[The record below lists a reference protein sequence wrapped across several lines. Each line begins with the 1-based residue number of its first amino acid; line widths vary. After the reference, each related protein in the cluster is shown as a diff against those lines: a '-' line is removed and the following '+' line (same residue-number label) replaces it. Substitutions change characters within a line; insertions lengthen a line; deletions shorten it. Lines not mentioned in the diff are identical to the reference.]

1 MSYSEVNL
9 AMSSYQELIEPETVR
24 QASDRAS
31 EVVFD
36 PLLYFDQWWEQ
47 VQVFRVEPVGE
58 PTTDDGS
65 RMSIESLP
73 GSNCEVEFEG
83 VLHFDGHSMG
93 NIKSPGGAL
102 IVTKRGRVDADI
114 DVGVAVISG
123 VVEGNI
129 TASERVFLDSDALV
143 KGQIYTRR
151 LSVKAGAIFDG
162 DCVFIDAEEQS
173 PYVESPDQ
181 EEELEYLMAGV

>member
-1 MSYSEVNL
+1 MSI
-9 AMSSYQELIEPETVR
+9 YQELIEPETGN
-24 QASDRAS
+24 QATDCAGDL
-31 EVVFD
+31 VFD
-36 PLLYFDQWWEQ
+36 PGIYFDQWWEQ
-47 VQVFRVEPVGE
+47 MQVIRAER
-58 PTTDDGS
+58 TDDAASDDGS

-129 TASERVFLDSDALV
+129 TARERVFLDSEALV

-151 LSVKAGAIFDG
+151 LSVKPGAIFDG
-162 DCVFIDAEEQS
+162 DCVFIDGEGQS
-173 PYVESPDQ
+173 AYVESPDQ
-181 EEELEYLMAGV
+181 QEELEYLMASV

>member
-1 MSYSEVNL
+1 MSI
-9 AMSSYQELIEPETVR
+9 YQELIEPETGNR
-24 QASDRAS
+24 EPERAAGT
-31 EVVFD
+31 VVD
-36 PLLYFDQWWEQ
+36 PSIYFDQWWEQ
-47 VQVFRVEPVGE
+47 MQVIRVEPVGGE
-58 PTTDDGS
+58 RTPDDGS

-162 DCVFIDAEEQS
+162 DCVFIDGEEHS
-173 PYVESPDQ
+173 AYVESPDQ
-181 EEELEYLMAGV
+181 QEELEYLMASV

>member
-1 MSYSEVNL
+1 
-9 AMSSYQELIEPETVR
+9 MSSYQELVEPEIVN
-24 QASDRAS
+24 QVSDRDC

-36 PLLYFDQWWEQ
+36 PLIYFDEWWEQ
-47 VQVFRVEPVGE
+47 TQVIRTER
-58 PTTDDGS
+58 THDAASDDSS

-143 KGQIYTRR
+143 RGHIYTRR
-151 LSVKAGAIFDG
+151 LSVKPGAIFDG
-162 DCVFIDAEEQS
+162 DCVFIDGEEH
-173 PYVESPDQ
+173 
-181 EEELEYLMAGV
+181 